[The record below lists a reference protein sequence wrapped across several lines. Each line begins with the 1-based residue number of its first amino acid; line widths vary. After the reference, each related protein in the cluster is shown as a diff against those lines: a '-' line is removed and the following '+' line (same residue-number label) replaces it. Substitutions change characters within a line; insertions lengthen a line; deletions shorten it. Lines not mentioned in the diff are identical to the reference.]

1 MLYRTFASTIKDVIT
16 NFKQNQER
24 LEERAKELIRDKRH
38 ERSCDKIQT
47 LETQEKESNEAE
59 VKYITEEL
67 EGALYNKE
75 CLHHRLNTSL
85 DDINKNLNQTDRLN
99 FATNSIKK
107 YFKGI
112 APLPIF
118 RERAVF
124 LFLTEALLC
133 WPFCSICEHAH
144 SCIL

>member
-1 MLYRTFASTIKDVIT
+1 MNRV
-16 NFKQNQER
+16 
-24 LEERAKELIRDKRH
+24 
-38 ERSCDKIQT
+38 CDKIQT

-59 VKYITEEL
+59 VKYITKEL

-85 DDINKNLNQTDRLN
+85 DDINKTLNQTDCLN

-112 APLPIF
+112 APLPIITGRQF
-118 RERAVF
+118 IQKICLFVF
-124 LFLTEALLC
+124 LFFFQYAL
-133 WPFCSICEHAH
+133 PIIIAKTS
-144 SCIL
+144 